1 MDQEREGRNV
11 LWQKTQLILALV
23 VTALLAV
30 LLFSLAWLNYS
41 RSLVTATN
49 LNMPTLW
56 LRGGRGQD
64 TVSIELSNI
73 DVENS
78 DVTNKRCVFSVVSTQ
93 DNPYIIQLAYTTNIG
108 LTYRV
113 YPTTAESGE
122 EVMGKALDGRQLDK
136 VKTGPKTYGKD
147 INGEDI
153 NVQVNANPVYW
164 QSVQQEY
171 NGSDYT
177 EKAGRTYIR
186 YYVLEVDWT
195 KPNGGSNLMNMKET
209 DMIYLTVG
217 NVAPSEGVTGESA

>member
-23 VTALLAV
+23 VTALLAA
-30 LLFSLAWLNYS
+30 LLLSLAWLNYS

-73 DVENS
+73 NVEDS
-78 DVTNKRCVFSVVSTQ
+78 SVTKKRCIFSVVSTQ

-113 YPTTAESGE
+113 YPTTA
-122 EVMGKALDGRQLDK
+122 
-136 VKTGPKTYGKD
+136 T
-147 INGEDI
+147 
-153 NVQVNANPVYW
+153 
-164 QSVQQEY
+164 
-171 NGSDYT
+171 
-177 EKAGRTYIR
+177 
-186 YYVLEVDWT
+186 
-195 KPNGGSNLMNMKET
+195 
-209 DMIYLTVG
+209 
-217 NVAPSEGVTGESA
+217 

>member
-1 MDQEREGRNV
+1 MGQEREDRNA
-11 LWQKTQLILALV
+11 LWQKTQLVLALV

-30 LLFSLAWLNYS
+30 MLLTLAWLNYS

-73 DVENS
+73 DVEDS
-78 DVTNKRCVFSVVSTQ
+78 SVTKKRCIFSVVSTQ
-93 DNPYIIQLAYTTNIG
+93 DNPYVIQLAYTTNIG

-113 YPTTAESGE
+113 YPTTATSGE
-122 EVMGKALDGRQLDK
+122 EVMGAALDGRQLDNN
-136 VKTGPKTYGKD
+136 KTRLKTYGEN
-147 INGEDI
+147 II
-153 NVQVNANPVYW
+153 VQANANPVYW

-177 EKAGRTYIR
+177 ERVGRTYVR
-186 YYVLEVDWT
+186 YYVLEIDWT
-195 KPNGGSNLMNMKET
+195 APEGVSSNLRNNKET

-217 NVAPSEGVTGESA
+217 NLAPNESATGESA

>member
-23 VTALLAV
+23 VTALLAA
-30 LLFSLAWLNYS
+30 LLLSLAWLNYS

-73 DVENS
+73 NVEDS
-78 DVTNKRCVFSVVSTQ
+78 SVTKKRCIFSVVSTQ

-113 YPTTAESGE
+113 YPTTATSGE
-122 EVMGKALDGRQLDK
+122 EVMGVALEGRQLAIET
-136 VKTGPKTYGKD
+136 TGPKTYGT
-147 INGEDI
+147 DI

-171 NGSDYT
+171 NESDYT
-177 EKAGRTYIR
+177 ESIGRTYVR
-186 YYVLEVDWT
+186 YYVLEIDWT
-195 KPNGGSNLMNMKET
+195 PPEGAGSNLKNDKET

-217 NVAPSEGVTGESA
+217 NVAPNESAAGENA